1 MLFVATK
8 SLVLLMEEIAR
19 NDEDDVHAGAE
30 RFILA
35 FAPVLREEGIYT
47 AYRSHHL
54 YHSLRKSNFTDI
66 QRHID

>member
-8 SLVLLMEEIAR
+8 PRVLLMEEIAR

-35 FAPVLREEGIYT
+35 FVPFLREEGVYT
-47 AYRSHHL
+47 TYRSHHL
-54 YHSLRKSNFTDI
+54 YYSLRNSGFTNI
-66 QRHID
+66 QRHVD